1 MQHCINELESNINI
15 QYIRSYFYVALQLF
29 DTTNGLQKEKK
40 TCMKPLPHLFSLWTS
55 PQATDPQSLMHFLF
69 FHQTLALHCFT
80 VTPNKTSVQACNLTN
95 ICQLWNPELQHFTLI
110 LLFLHTQTRHMGP
123 LPPVQMGIRRR
134 PLTDKRQY
142 ANWPG
147 CLHNWTP
154 TDQTPFFQQQ
164 PSCSPGGLPSRN
176 WPGSTLLSLKQGESC
191 RVIAARFLKGFISFI
206 NFINFFVTLNTPMY
220 GNLK

>member
-134 PLTDKRQY
+134 PWMIKDNMQIGQDAYTIGPPQTKHPSFNSNHRVHQEVSH
-142 ANWPG
+142 PG
-147 CLHNWTP
+147 TGQ
-154 TDQTPFFQQQ
+154 DQPWNK
-164 PSCSPGGLPSRN
+164 G
-176 WPGSTLLSLKQGESC
+176 
-191 RVIAARFLKGFISFI
+191 RV
-206 NFINFFVTLNTPMY
+206 VEW
-220 GNLK
+220 